1 MEREEYKRKRL
12 EKYAKDREEG
22 CFNIENFKQFFSKI
36 VKDINTCNLD
46 WKVNCTNEIK
56 YNLDRYLTNEM
67 FHKHFFDFY
76 LKVERVGQ
84 SNICFKLNYKESFHS
99 KSYELESCERLR
111 TPSEVRILLLNTFQ
125 DAMIMKTIR
134 DNGKQ
139 VNETKEP
146 HICQGHKKPSAKGAS
161 GAVMFYVLKDTFKC
175 TSKASIFENNK
186 WFCKRHAP
194 SKIKEREEKSWDNY
208 IKKINNSK
216 EN

>member
-1 MEREEYKRKRL
+1 MSIKEYERSRRLEEY
-12 EKYAKDREEG
+12 EKDREERG
-22 CFNIENFKQFFSKI
+22 YFNIEDFRRFFSKI
-36 VKDINTCNLD
+36 VKDINTCSHE
-46 WKVNCTNEIK
+46 WRTNCAKEIH
-56 YNLDRYLTNEM
+56 YGLERYLFNEK
-67 FHKHFFDFY
+67 FYNHLFDFN
-76 LKVERVGQ
+76 LKVEKIGQ
-84 SNICFKLNYKESFHS
+84 SNVCFKLNYKEFYHS
-99 KSYELESCERLR
+99 KFLELEFFERLS
-111 TPSEVRILLLNTFQ
+111 TPSEVRRLLFNTFQ
-125 DAMIMKTIR
+125 NAMIVKTIR

-146 HICQGHKKPSAKGAS
+146 HICQGHK
-161 GAVMFYVLKDTFKC
+161 KDTFKC